1 MLSAAPHLFGVYTAA
16 QAVLCIDAL
25 DCLAACWTKYHLLWV
40 INWDVLCRVLKGLDV
55 KLKHAKMDR
64 EQKKNFYIE
73 SVSGLPNANFIEPPD
88 AEPSAKKGF

>member
-1 MLSAAPHLFGVYTAA
+1 M
-16 QAVLCIDAL
+16 
-25 DCLAACWTKYHLLWV
+25 
-40 INWDVLCRVLKGLDV
+40 DV

-88 AEPSAKKGF
+88 VKPSAKKGF